1 MTEIIQSSLFDYSQ
15 LDAET
20 RITIK
25 QRAERIQERNRTIAL
40 NIWENGRD
48 LYEAQQQLAQ
58 HGYGCF
64 IEWAE
69 SETGFSI
76 RTVYNFIA
84 VYQNFDCATVAQ
96 SKLTAKVLY
105 LLAAPSTPEPARIE
119 AIERAQAGE
128 SITHKTAQGIV
139 NGYKPAPSLLP
150 APIKLQPIPA
160 GEIVRTEVRFVPAK
174 PFSETEY
181 EEMAEELAEDEDG
194 YEWTEEEPQSAPVTN
209 HKNGHANGNGHTFV
223 APVAPNHMAIH
234 YSSETPEH
242 YTPKEII
249 EAAISVLGA
258 IDLDPCSNSK
268 DTPNVPALE
277 HFTIADDGLSLPW
290 FGRVYMNP
298 PYGRVIGDWTQK
310 LAGEYQAGNV
320 TEAIALVPGRIDTQ
334 WWQSLGLRYPACFYT
349 GRLVFI
355 GNNDPAP
362 FPSTIFYLGEDI
374 AKFYEVFSAIGQ
386 IWTRID
392 EHWFTS

>member
-119 AIERAQAGE
+119 AIERAQAA
-128 SITHKTAQGIV
+128 S
-139 NGYKPAPSLLP
+139 
-150 APIKLQPIPA
+150 
-160 GEIVRTEVRFVPAK
+160 
-174 PFSETEY
+174 
-181 EEMAEELAEDEDG
+181 
-194 YEWTEEEPQSAPVTN
+194 
-209 HKNGHANGNGHTFV
+209 
-223 APVAPNHMAIH
+223 
-234 YSSETPEH
+234 
-242 YTPKEII
+242 
-249 EAAISVLGA
+249 
-258 IDLDPCSNSK
+258 
-268 DTPNVPALE
+268 
-277 HFTIADDGLSLPW
+277 
-290 FGRVYMNP
+290 GRKSP
-298 PYGRVIGDWTQK
+298 RC
-310 LAGEYQAGNV
+310 LF
-320 TEAIALVPGRIDTQ
+320 L
-334 WWQSLGLRYPACFYT
+334 
-349 GRLVFI
+349 
-355 GNNDPAP
+355 
-362 FPSTIFYLGEDI
+362 
-374 AKFYEVFSAIGQ
+374 
-386 IWTRID
+386 
-392 EHWFTS
+392 